1 MCLHL
6 YQGEMARFSDKD
18 WMECKNM
25 QIMLST
31 FCEVYARKN
40 PFRYRGIVLRK
51 GQSFLK
57 KSFQMWKCLKW
68 KITQYTVIAVW
79 FLYDVQNYAD
89 LRWPSFY
96 SIQFA
101 SSFASYSTSFN
112 NLCNSLKL
120 NWVTMVN
127 TLYSCTCTYF
137 L

>member
-6 YQGEMARFSDKD
+6 YQDEMARFSDKD

-40 PFRYRGIVLRK
+40 PFRYPGIVLRK
-51 GQSFLK
+51 GQSFWK
-57 KSFQMWKCLKW
+57 KFSNVEMFKMKNNTIHCNCCLVFIW
-68 KITQYTVIAVW
+68 CAE
-79 FLYDVQNYAD
+79 
-89 LRWPSFY
+89 LRWSEVAIILFY
-96 SIQFA
+96 IQFA